1 MQVMGAEA
9 LSNIKYLVDERGRL
23 EAGFDPQEV
32 RVAASQAT
40 TRQAMNQAS

>member
-1 MQVMGAEA
+1 MGSEGM
-9 LSNIKYLVDERGRL
+9 SNVEYLVDEGGRL

-40 TRQAMNQAS
+40 TRRALNRTS